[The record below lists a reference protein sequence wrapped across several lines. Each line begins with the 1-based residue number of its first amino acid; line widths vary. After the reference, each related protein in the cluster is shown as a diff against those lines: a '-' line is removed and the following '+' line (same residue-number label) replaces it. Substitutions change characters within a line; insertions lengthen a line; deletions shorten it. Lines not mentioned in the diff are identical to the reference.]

1 MAFKKI
7 GKKPLFTKSGKDYYP
22 FWESKTGKTI
32 IQIENP
38 SASDK
43 PIFEDGNWNTNANLV
58 GLTNQEKAVYWD
70 TTKQAIQKAYNASPQ
85 FKGAQ
90 SKKNATLPQW
100 VKLGINPNQT
110 ALTPGQP
117 VLGTGQGPGVSG
129 KQLSYGVPQSTQFG
143 EILSPPASTFTNKF
157 IKPIDYQ
164 KSLDGSKYPIDMD
177 TLTQDHVVISSILY
191 KPAFTEDLFG
201 SNKSNALKTGL
212 TSNGNVI
219 KRLATVYLPMPGG
232 ILDAN
237 TVDWQGDELGAL
249 AAHAMSDLGGM
260 DYAAAAAE
268 AAGIAGAT
276 SGIDLIKKATALMED
291 GTGDLRTLAKSAID
305 SKVLNM
311 AGYAVSPES
320 ILARKSGVIPN
331 NNNELLF
338 KGVTM
343 RSFSFS
349 FKMSPRSS
357 DEAAAIRS
365 IIRWFKFS
373 MAAKKTAANGGAGV
387 AGGASF
393 FLGTPHVF
401 EMKFMTNINGKVVE
415 NPSVGMMKPMALKKF
430 GCNYTPDGLWAAY
443 SDGQPVQV
451 TIACDFQELEPIFD
465 TDYIGADGTNKNLRP
480 VADNAVGW

>member
-7 GKKPLFTKSGKDYYP
+7 GKKPLFTKNGKDYYP

-260 DYAAAAAE
+260 DL
-268 AAGIAGAT
+268 
-276 SGIDLIKKATALMED
+276 SLIH
-291 GTGDLRTLAKSAID
+291 I
-305 SKVLNM
+305 
-311 AGYAVSPES
+311 
-320 ILARKSGVIPN
+320 
-331 NNNELLF
+331 
-338 KGVTM
+338 
-343 RSFSFS
+343 
-349 FKMSPRSS
+349 
-357 DEAAAIRS
+357 
-365 IIRWFKFS
+365 
-373 MAAKKTAANGGAGV
+373 
-387 AGGASF
+387 
-393 FLGTPHVF
+393 
-401 EMKFMTNINGKVVE
+401 
-415 NPSVGMMKPMALKKF
+415 
-430 GCNYTPDGLWAAY
+430 
-443 SDGQPVQV
+443 
-451 TIACDFQELEPIFD
+451 
-465 TDYIGADGTNKNLRP
+465 
-480 VADNAVGW
+480 